1 MNIQLY
7 DDVFLHYDKPN
18 YWEKNTASKPQQKRV
33 EIDGWMVVNDSLI
46 NDFIFL
52 WLFNKL
58 KHFDYLYWRK

>member
-33 EIDGWMVVNDSLI
+33 EIDGCQWLI
-46 NDFIFL
+46 N
-52 WLFNKL
+52 KR
-58 KHFDYLYWRK
+58 LYFFMII